1 MSERSNFTSPVGRLV
16 AGSLY
21 KGNDKDAEGRPL
33 VYKNGAD
40 AGKPRLDFFFALAI
54 PKGPEAAKGPMGW
67 MDTPWGQ
74 VIRKAGESMLPHAA
88 QLPTFAWK
96 VKDGDSTIPNKRGRR
111 PCDQEGHKGHW
122 IMSFSSGFAPT
133 VYTADGSAVIAE
145 PGAVKLGYYVQV
157 NADVG
162 ANGSQSQPGVYINHR
177 MVALSGYG
185 PEIVVGPDA
194 TSVGFGG
201 GALPPG
207 ASAVPLAAMPAPPVP
222 APAPAPAVAA
232 PPVVMPAPN
241 PAFLMPPPPAA
252 PVVPR
257 MTAKAA
263 GATYEQLIAAG
274 WTADLLRQHGMIE

>member
-1 MSERSNFTSPVGRLV
+1 MSERTNFTTPVGRLV

-21 KGNDKDAEGRPL
+21 KGNDKDAEGKPL
-33 VYKNGAD
+33 AYKNGAN

-54 PKGPEAAKGPMGW
+54 PKGPEEAKGPMGW
-67 MDTPWGQ
+67 METPWGQ
-74 VIRKAGESMLPHAA
+74 IIRKAGESMLPHAA

-96 VKDGDSTIPNKRGRR
+96 VRDGDSTIPNKRGRR
-111 PCDQEGHKGHW
+111 PCEQEGHRGHW

-133 VYTADGSAVIAE
+133 VYNSDGSAVIAE

-162 ANGSQSQPGVYINHR
+162 ANGSQSQPGVYLNHR

-194 TSVGFGG
+194 SSVGFGG

-207 ASAVPLAAMPAPPVP
+207 ASAVPLAGMVAP
-222 APAPAPAVAA
+222 APAPAPAPVAA
-232 PPVVMPAPN
+232 TPN
-241 PAFLMPPPPAA
+241 PAFLMPTPPVPPAA
-252 PVVPR
+252 PAALR
-257 MTAKAA
+257 MSAKAG
-263 GATYEQLIAAG
+263 GATYEQMLAAG
-274 WTADLLRQHGMIE
+274 WTHDLLMQHGMLE